1 LPTTEAA
8 LGSQQG
14 GEIEV
19 CCFSK
24 RTMVRTLMSSRR
36 FVVQSN
42 SGETCYTNLFACISQ
57 EEDGYTVQIRLYNDG
72 RPENNAWG
80 EEMADSFET
89 ASMLLEAIAAEFWI
103 AQPRIKIELRMQDTA
118 TGTRH

>member
-1 LPTTEAA
+1 
-8 LGSQQG
+8 
-14 GEIEV
+14 
-19 CCFSK
+19 
-24 RTMVRTLMSSRR
+24 MSSRR

-72 RPENNAWG
+72 RPENNDWG